1 MIHLS
6 ILHGT
11 APAGNDVVGGVEEGG
26 CVEGEAAGEDESE
39 EGLMIVRMAVMIC
52 VVAVLWVVK
61 FVEDYSKYAQSDII
75 ISI

>member
-1 MIHLS
+1 
-6 ILHGT
+6 
-11 APAGNDVVGGVEEGG
+11 
-26 CVEGEAAGEDESE
+26 
-39 EGLMIVRMAVMIC
+39 MIVRMAVMIC